1 VIQSLGLG
9 LNEKAIEAVRQWR
22 FQPATKN
29 GKPVRVAQS
38 AEVEFHLNSAPSW
51 EIRRSGYR
59 LNRSSSEPMSQLSL
73 PLLTQYTSPAP
84 EACPA
89 HGGVVIVD
97 LQVTKEGQPDRLKLV
112 EGPGEAASA
121 AALAAIRSWRFRS
134 GFLNGKPR
142 QASGSVVLRCR
153 TATAVAAASPAS
165 VAPAAAQRIGA
176 GTSAPVPL
184 YRIEPEY
191 SEMARQAKYQGTV
204 LLSVVV
210 DTSGHAVN
218 ISVLRPLGMGL
229 DQQAMAAVSQ
239 WRFKPG
245 MKDGKP
251 VPVYANVEV
260 NFRLM

>member
-1 VIQSLGLG
+1 
-9 LNEKAIEAVRQWR
+9 
-22 FQPATKN
+22 
-29 GKPVRVAQS
+29 
-38 AEVEFHLNSAPSW
+38 
-51 EIRRSGYR
+51 
-59 LNRSSSEPMSQLSL
+59 
-73 PLLTQYTSPAP
+73 
-84 EACPA
+84 
-89 HGGVVIVD
+89 VVIVD